1 MSRYVKRVPS
11 ASADLWRRKGPTLV
25 HLDIELTERCE
36 NDCLHCYIN
45 RPAGDEQARKREMS
59 ASRIKS
65 ILSEAASLGCLS
77 VRFTGGEPLLRTDF
91 EEIYLFA
98 RKLGLRVTIF
108 TNAAPINPRLAD
120 LLASTPPLEPL
131 EITVYGMTT
140 ETYESVTRTK
150 GSFAKA
156 MAGIDLL
163 VDRKIPFVV
172 KGAFLPSNGGDV
184 QMLEEWAA
192 GIPWMDEPPSVS
204 VFFVKH
210 ARRDVSKNEMI
221 ERMRPDPERGVD
233 VLARNPERYV
243 RYMKDFLTRFA
254 GGEDDRIFSCGAGVE
269 SCSVDAYGMLQ
280 PCLLVRHPEA
290 VYDLGKGSLKE
301 AVEKFFPDLRKRKA
315 SDPRY
320 LKTCAVCP
328 LRGFCEQCPAKSWME
343 HGTLDTPV
351 DYFCEV
357 AHVQA
362 RRFGLLREGE
372 RAWEVA
378 DWASRLDN
386 FSEAE
391 ALNRLTAAKKNK
403 GDSDGRKNR
412 T

>member
-11 ASADLWRRKGPTLV
+11 ANADLWRLKGPSLV
-25 HLDIELTERCE
+25 RLDIELTERCD
-36 NDCLHCYIN
+36 NDCVHCYIN
-45 RPAGDEQARKREMS
+45 RPAGDEQARKRELP

-65 ILSEAASLGCLS
+65 ILGEAASLGCLN
-77 VRFTGGEPLLRTDF
+77 VRFTGGEPLLRKDF

-98 RKLGLRVTIF
+98 RKLGLKVMIF
-108 TNAAPINPRLAD
+108 TNAALITPRLAD
-120 LLASTPPLEPL
+120 LLTSIPPLEPL
-131 EITVYGMTT
+131 EITVYGMTP
-140 ETYESVTRTK
+140 EMYESVTRTE

-156 MAGIDLL
+156 MAGIGLL
-163 VDRKIPFVV
+163 VDKKIPFVV
-172 KGAFLPSNGGDV
+172 KGAFLPSNSGDV
-184 QMLEEWAA
+184 EKLEEWAA

-210 ARRDVSKNEMI
+210 ARRDAAKNEMI

-233 VLARNPERYV
+233 VLARNPKKYV
-243 RYMKDFLTRFA
+243 THLKSFLTRFA
-254 GGEDDRIFSCGAGVE
+254 GGADDRIFSCGAGVE
-269 SCSVDAYGMLQ
+269 SCSVDAYGILQ
-280 PCLLVRHPEA
+280 PCLLVRHPNA
-290 VYDLGKGSLKE
+290 VYDLEKGSLKE
-301 AVEKFFPDLRKRKA
+301 AVEIFFPELRKRKA

-357 AHVQA
+357 THVQA
-362 RRFGLLREGE
+362 RRLGLLQEGE

-378 DWASRLDN
+378 DWASRLDK

-391 ALNRLTAAKKNK
+391 ALERLMAAKKNK
-403 GDSDGRKNR
+403 GD
-412 T
+412 